1 VWPSH
6 DLLFAVVEGD
16 ILGTIGVFL
25 SGAGSILT
33 ALGAI
38 HYERK
43 RGEKICE
50 QRFQAY
56 LDGIKMR
63 DTLGEP

>member
-1 VWPSH
+1 MLLGLPEPSG
-6 DLLFAVVEGD
+6 DL
-16 ILGTIGVFL
+16 LGTIGVFL

-43 RGEKICE
+43 RGEQVCNE
-50 QRFQAY
+50 RFAAFREGMKVK
-56 LDGIKMR
+56 DEMR
-63 DTLGEP
+63 DVG

>member
-1 VWPSH
+1 M
-6 DLLFAVVEGD
+6 LLVVEGD
-16 ILGTIGVFL
+16 ILGTVGVFL

-43 RGEKICE
+43 RGEKMCDE
-50 QRFQAY
+50 RFKAFREGMEVGK
-56 LDGIKMR
+56 DN
-63 DTLGEP
+63 T